1 MIDSDRIFLRFR
13 GRTLGPFTSSKA
25 TEMLQRGQIT
35 RLHEVS
41 ADGASWIRAEDY
53 YKTHFSRTTATDATD
68 QEPRKEAE
76 KQKAAE
82 EPDGEQ
88 WYAHFANQKQGPMSL
103 VVLQQHVLAGSVNR
117 DTLLWRPGLSD
128 WQAAVYLL
136 PNLFPKD
143 RVVKD
148 EVVVR
153 SGKEEKSNQLF
164 LEIVQAFLRSKAW
177 VQLIAFFWILSTLG
191 ALVVSG
197 MQFVIA
203 LRAPVP
209 GPAAAFLATGF
220 ASVMLIQG
228 VILYCG
234 ILLLNYSQALTQLKY
249 QRTEADLLHVG
260 NTISRF
266 FVATGVVV
274 LVSVIGGLLL
284 LLLFVLLAATGME
297 GIPVST
303 T

>member
-53 YKTHFSRTTATDATD
+53 YKSYFSRSTVTGAED
-68 QEPRKEAE
+68 KEVKKTEE
-76 KQKAAE
+76 KPKVDE
-82 EPDGEQ
+82 EPVSEQ
-88 WYAHFANQKQGPMSL
+88 WYAHFANQKQGPMSM
-103 VVLQQHVLAGSVNR
+103 VMLQQHVLSGSVNR
-117 DTLLWRPGLSD
+117 DTLVWRPGLAD
-128 WQAAVYLL
+128 WQPAVYLL
-136 PNLFPKD
+136 PSLFPKNMPSKD
-143 RVVKD
+143 DVVA
-148 EVVVR
+148 R
-153 SGKEEKSNQLF
+153 SGKEEKSSDLF
-164 LEIVQAFLRSKAW
+164 LEIIQAFARSKTW
-177 VQLIAFFWILSTLG
+177 VQLISFIWILATLG

-197 MQFVIA
+197 MQFVLA

-209 GPAAAFLATGF
+209 GPASAFLATGF
-220 ASVMLIQG
+220 AIVMLIQG

-249 QRTEADLLHVG
+249 QRTEADLLYLG

-266 FVATGVVV
+266 FTATGVVV
-274 LVSVIGGLLL
+274 LVSLICSLLL

-297 GIPVST
+297 GFPASA
-303 T
+303 